1 MEIRCYRD
9 LAVWRE
15 AMNLALEC
23 YQLASSFPKH
33 ERFGLANQ
41 LQRAAISVPANIAE
55 GHAREHT
62 RDFLR
67 FLSIAAGSV
76 AELETHLII
85 AVRLGY
91 QASDQMQQTLNKA
104 DEVGRMLRG
113 LQKALHAKLSANNP

>member
-1 MEIRCYRD
+1 MS
-9 LAVWRE
+9 V
-15 AMNLALEC
+15 
-23 YQLASSFPKH
+23 
-33 ERFGLANQ
+33 FGLANQ

-67 FLSIAAGSV
+67 FLSIAAGLV

-113 LQKALHAKLSANNP
+113 LQKALHAKLSTNNP

>member
-67 FLSIAAGSV
+67 FLSI
-76 AELETHLII
+76 
-85 AVRLGY
+85 
-91 QASDQMQQTLNKA
+91 DQMQQTLNKA

-113 LQKALHAKLSANNP
+113 LQKALHAKLSTNNP